1 MSKTTRVISSRFS
14 VILGLAALLTWIVCV
29 PTDVQAEP
37 RPGTMRGDHQTR
49 AGAVHDFVGH
59 ALHRLLRHQKDL
71 GLSQEQRAK
80 IKAIAT
86 DYTKSRIREE
96 ADLKLA
102 EVDVRTLVQN
112 EKADLAAI
120 ETAMK
125 KSESTRTAL
134 RLDGVKA
141 LRAAAAV
148 LTSEQVRNGAL
159 SEWKGLERDTE
170 KARSRE
176 HTVMSQWLVLTK
188 THGRTRIA
196 MSPTSWWLF
205 FTISPRK
212 KADQQDRLGRPQ
224 GAAFFAAP

>member
-14 VILGLAALLTWIVCV
+14 FILALGALLTWVVCV

-37 RPGTMRGDHQTR
+37 RPGPMRGDHQTR

-86 DYTKSRIREE
+86 DYTKTRIREE

-102 EVDVRTLVQN
+102 EVDVRTLVHN

-148 LTSEQVRNGAL
+148 LTSEQVEKWRAIRM
-159 SEWKGLERDTE
+159 ERHGETHREGPQPRAYSDEPMVSPHEDARPDQDSDEPDEVVAILHDLPE
-170 KARSRE
+170 KE
-176 HTVMSQWLVLTK
+176 
-188 THGRTRIA
+188 G
-196 MSPTSWWLF
+196 
-205 FTISPRK
+205 
-212 KADQQDRLGRPQ
+212 
-224 GAAFFAAP
+224 

>member
-1 MSKTTRVISSRFS
+1 MSKTTMTISSQFS
-14 VILGLAALLTWIVCV
+14 LILALGALLTWVVCV
-29 PTDVQAEP
+29 PTEVRADDPSQ
-37 RPGTMRGDHQTR
+37 RMMRGGQPGHHGR
-49 AGAVHDFVGH
+49 AMHDFVGH
-59 ALHRLLRHQKDL
+59 SLHRLLRHGKDV

-80 IKAIAT
+80 IKAITT
-86 DYTKSRIREE
+86 DYTKTRIREE

-148 LTSEQVRNGAL
+148 LTSEQV
-159 SEWKGLERDTE
+159 E
-170 KARSRE
+170 KWRAIRME
-176 HTVMSQWLVLTK
+176 
-188 THGRTRIA
+188 
-196 MSPTSWWLF
+196 
-205 FTISPRK
+205 
-212 KADQQDRLGRPQ
+212 RLGERHREGPQPRAYSDEPMVSPHEDPRPDQ
-224 GAAFFAAP
+224 DSDEPDELVAILHDLPEKEG

>member
-1 MSKTTRVISSRFS
+1 MSTMTQAISSRFS
-14 VILGLAALLTWIVCV
+14 VILAIGALLTWIVCV
-29 PTDVQAEP
+29 PVVVRADDPSQ
-37 RPGTMRGDHQTR
+37 RMMRGGHPEHGR
-49 AGAVHDFVGH
+49 AMHDFVGH
-59 ALHRLLRHQKDL
+59 ALHQLLRHQKDL

-86 DYTKSRIREE
+86 DYTKTRIREE

-102 EVDVRTLVQN
+102 EVDVRTLVHN

-148 LTSEQVRNGAL
+148 LTPEQREKWRA
-159 SEWKGLERDTE
+159 SRMERHEE
-170 KARSRE
+170 KQGERHRE
-176 HTVMSQWLVLTK
+176 
-188 THGRTRIA
+188 G
-196 MSPTSWWLF
+196 
-205 FTISPRK
+205 
-212 KADQQDRLGRPQ
+212 
-224 GAAFFAAP
+224 

>member
-14 VILGLAALLTWIVCV
+14 FILALGALLTWVVCV

-37 RPGTMRGDHQTR
+37 RPGPMRGEHQTR

-86 DYTKSRIREE
+86 DYTKTRIREE

-102 EVDVRTLVQN
+102 EVDVRTLVHN

-148 LTSEQVRNGAL
+148 LTSEQVEKWRAIRM
-159 SEWKGLERDTE
+159 ERHGETHREGPQPRAYSDEPMVSPHEDARPDQDSDEPDEVVAILHDLPE
-170 KARSRE
+170 KE
-176 HTVMSQWLVLTK
+176 
-188 THGRTRIA
+188 G
-196 MSPTSWWLF
+196 
-205 FTISPRK
+205 
-212 KADQQDRLGRPQ
+212 
-224 GAAFFAAP
+224 

>member
-14 VILGLAALLTWIVCV
+14 VILALGALLTWIVCV

-37 RPGTMRGDHQTR
+37 RPGPMRGDHQTR
-49 AGAVHDFVGH
+49 AGAIHDFVGH
-59 ALHRLLRHQKDL
+59 VLHRLLRHQKDL

-86 DYTKSRIREE
+86 DYTKTRIREE

-102 EVDVRTLVQN
+102 EVDVRTLVHN

-148 LTSEQVRNGAL
+148 LTSEQVEKWRAIRMERHGERHREGPQPRAY
-159 SEWKGLERDTE
+159 SEEPMASPHEDAQPDEDYDELMAILHDLPER
-170 KARSRE
+170 A
-176 HTVMSQWLVLTK
+176 
-188 THGRTRIA
+188 G
-196 MSPTSWWLF
+196 
-205 FTISPRK
+205 
-212 KADQQDRLGRPQ
+212 
-224 GAAFFAAP
+224 

>member
-14 VILGLAALLTWIVCV
+14 VILALGALLTWIVCV

-37 RPGTMRGDHQTR
+37 RPGPMRGDHQTR
-49 AGAVHDFVGH
+49 AGAIHDFVGH
-59 ALHRLLRHQKDL
+59 ALHQLLRHQKDL

-86 DYTKSRIREE
+86 DYTKTRIREE

-102 EVDVRTLVQN
+102 EVDVRTLVHN

-148 LTSEQVRNGAL
+148 LTPEQREKWRA
-159 SEWKGLERDTE
+159 SRMERHEE
-170 KARSRE
+170 KQGERHRE
-176 HTVMSQWLVLTK
+176 
-188 THGRTRIA
+188 G
-196 MSPTSWWLF
+196 
-205 FTISPRK
+205 
-212 KADQQDRLGRPQ
+212 
-224 GAAFFAAP
+224 

>member
-14 VILGLAALLTWIVCV
+14 VILALGALLTWIVCV

-37 RPGTMRGDHQTR
+37 RPGPMRGDHQTR
-49 AGAVHDFVGH
+49 AGAIHDFVGH
-59 ALHRLLRHQKDL
+59 ALHLLLRHQKDL
-71 GLSQEQRAK
+71 GLLQEQRAK

-86 DYTKSRIREE
+86 DYTKTRIREE

-102 EVDVRTLVQN
+102 EVDVRTLVHN

-148 LTSEQVRNGAL
+148 LTSEQVEKWRAIRM
-159 SEWKGLERDTE
+159 ERHGERHREGPQPRAYSDEPMVSPHEDARPDQDSDEPDEVVAILHDLPE
-170 KARSRE
+170 KE
-176 HTVMSQWLVLTK
+176 
-188 THGRTRIA
+188 G
-196 MSPTSWWLF
+196 
-205 FTISPRK
+205 
-212 KADQQDRLGRPQ
+212 
-224 GAAFFAAP
+224 